1 MVEDIFYSSFCL
13 FNRFSFWV
21 RPYSIVKCCN
31 KLKTTFYMTSNNHFD
46 LLFIFF
52 LVTLASCFL
61 RRQDVLDFLSS
72 LPEIIRRKKSWYCLP
87 PGNSG
92 LEETE
97 GNWVNGS
104 HETVNKEQIQKMC
117 KKSKKRE
124 FGDCEVSRLHNCK
137 KFT

>member
-1 MVEDIFYSSFCL
+1 
-13 FNRFSFWV
+13 
-21 RPYSIVKCCN
+21 
-31 KLKTTFYMTSNNHFD
+31 MTSNNHFD

-61 RRQDVLDFLSS
+61 RRQYVLDFLSS
-72 LPEIIRRKKSWYCLP
+72 LLEIIMRKKSWYCLP

-104 HETVNKEQIQKMC
+104 HETVNRQRKIQKMC
-117 KKSKKRE
+117 KKVRKEDLVNVKY
-124 FGDCEVSRLHNCK
+124 HHYIIAK
-137 KFT
+137 KFQLVTLLLAPRFRNNFNNKKLFLFPFKCWPNSICVKQS

>member
-1 MVEDIFYSSFCL
+1 MNCSRRGKRTQDNF
-13 FNRFSFWV
+13 
-21 RPYSIVKCCN
+21 
-31 KLKTTFYMTSNNHFD
+31 FYMTSNNHFD

-61 RRQDVLDFLSS
+61 RRQYVLDFLSS
-72 LPEIIRRKKSWYCLP
+72 LLEIIRRKKSWYCLP

-97 GNWVNGS
+97 GNWVDGS

-124 FGDCEVSRLHNCK
+124 FGECEVSRLYNCK
-137 KFT
+137 KISLSYLVCSNV

>member
-1 MVEDIFYSSFCL
+1 
-13 FNRFSFWV
+13 
-21 RPYSIVKCCN
+21 
-31 KLKTTFYMTSNNHFD
+31 MTSNNHFD

-61 RRQDVLDFLSS
+61 RRQYVLDFLSS
-72 LPEIIRRKKSWYCLP
+72 LLEIIMRKKSWYCLP

-104 HETVNKEQIQKMC
+104 HETVNRQRTDTKIVRKKVRKENLVNVKYHYDIIE
-117 KKSKKRE
+117 KKISLSYLVCSK
-124 FGDCEVSRLHNCK
+124 V
-137 KFT
+137 